1 MKVVRKILYVIA
13 GILILLTIIIVAC
26 AYNPGLTSAIQ
37 GVIFRGKTVEVSSV
51 SQNEAAAEPVTGTE
65 VSGNT
70 ATNDDHRMRSL
81 EELGIPEEDLITS
94 IEDYYRNCHD
104 QIVEHGVGTYSFENV
119 IANEPLVQE
128 IYAKYSNRDYVEG
141 YMNETLNEV
150 GAASYEMNLLVE
162 ELTEKRFRLTHQI
175 ELNEGQ

>member
-51 SQNEAAAEPVTGTE
+51 SQNEAAAEPIADTG

-70 ATNDDHRMRSL
+70 ATSDGYRMRSI

-104 QIVEHGVGTYSFENV
+104 QIVERGVGTYSFENV

-141 YMNETLNEV
+141 YMNDTLNEV

-175 ELNEGQ
+175 VLNEGQ